1 MTAESNVQT
10 LVHKIDK
17 ALGLSA
23 ELAARIGSIIVYTG
37 NIEYQLE
44 RAIWVI
50 EGIDPR
56 GTRPKTA
63 DKSITQLISIL
74 NDSSTEHVSDD
85 AKNFL
90 NVWAEAALA
99 AYTFRNDIAHGVSI
113 KMGETLVFNRNPTW
127 NGELRKR
134 EPRDF
139 WCEPYIIEKIH
150 HSLAV
155 LLWIISSIA
164 NETHQVDDLA
174 TGEINKSL
182 NEARSILGEFA
193 EPSYNPSFEK
203 Y

>member
-1 MTAESNVQT
+1 MTTDGNVQT
-10 LVHKIDK
+10 FVEKIDK

-23 ELAARIGSIIVYTG
+23 ELAGRIGSIIVYTG

-63 DKSITQLISIL
+63 DKSITQLIGIL
-74 NDSSTEHVSDD
+74 KESSSAHVS
-85 AKNFL
+85 AEAQNFL
-90 NVWAEAALA
+90 NAWSEAALA

-113 KMGETLVFNRNPTW
+113 KMGQTLVFNRNPRW
-127 NGELRKR
+127 HGEQRKR
-134 EPRDF
+134 EPGSL
-139 WCEPYIIEKIH
+139 WCDSYKIDRIH
-150 HSLAV
+150 HSIAV

-164 NETHQVDDLA
+164 NETHQIEDLA
-174 TGEINKSL
+174 TGQINKSL
-182 NEARSILGEFA
+182 SEARSILGEFA